1 VWTTVVLLG
10 LAVSIEPA
18 RIGLIALLLTRPR
31 PSRHL
36 AVFLCTGLALSLS
49 VGFAVLFVFHHSFLG
64 KANFNPALIQIG
76 IGVVALLLGGLL
88 MSKIPLRQFS
98 RKEMAEV
105 PAGAPS
111 ETETAAEAEQ
121 ELAPG
126 RFKRLSAK
134 VRGFVQGESS
144 WFSGSIGAALA
155 MPSVDYMALLALIIA
170 SKTPP
175 AEQAAA
181 LVTFLLL
188 ASWAAVIP
196 LLSFLVAPAKT
207 QIWVQRFNQWIR
219 TRTRRHAG
227 IFVAVVG
234 VLLVGVGLH
243 GL

>member
-1 VWTTVVLLG
+1 MVLLG

-18 RIGLIALLLTRPR
+18 RVGLIALLLTRPR
-31 PSRHL
+31 PARHL
-36 AVFLCTGLALSLS
+36 LVFLCTGLAMSLS
-49 VGFAVLFVFHHSFLG
+49 VGFAVLFVFHHIFLG

-76 IGVVALLLGGLL
+76 IGGVALVLGALL

-98 RKEMAEV
+98 RREMAEV
-105 PAGAPS
+105 PAGSTADSAVVVQDPPPPS
-111 ETETAAEAEQ
+111 
-121 ELAPG
+121 
-126 RFKRLSAK
+126 RFKRLSNR

-144 WFSGSIGAALA
+144 WFSGSVGAALA

-188 ASWAAVIP
+188 ASWAAVVP

-207 QIWVQRFNQWIR
+207 RIWVQRFNEWIR

-227 IFVAVVG
+227 VFVAVVG
-234 VLLVGVGLH
+234 IILIGVGLH